1 MDFYDAKGDVEALLA
16 ASGHQGQLRFKP
28 VTHPVLHSG
37 QAAEILG
44 QNDQSWGLIGAL
56 HPEIQAKLGLDRPV
70 LLFELPLAVLS
81 GARIPVF
88 REISKYPAIR
98 RDLSLMVGEQVPA
111 QAILDGIARVTG
123 NLLVN
128 LELFD
133 EYRGEGIDSG
143 RKSLALG
150 LTLQHSSR
158 TLKEEEIEAVM
169 TQVVS
174 TLRSDWGA
182 QLRQ

>member
-1 MDFYDAKGDVEALLA
+1 
-16 ASGHQGQLRFKP
+16 
-28 VTHPVLHSG
+28 
-37 QAAEILG
+37 
-44 QNDQSWGLIGAL
+44 
-56 HPEIQAKLGLDRPV
+56 
-70 LLFELPLAVLS
+70 
-81 GARIPVF
+81 
-88 REISKYPAIR
+88 
-98 RDLSLMVGEQVPA
+98 
-111 QAILDGIARVTG
+111 LDGIARVTG

-174 TLRSDWGA
+174 TLRSDLGA